1 MDALDSAWNLRAA
14 KEKEM
19 GARLGIGMVA
29 GAACG
34 MVLALL
40 FGFAVVM
47 GLIYGAAIGIVGS
60 AVVPD
65 RKPSSN

>member
-1 MDALDSAWNLRAA
+1 
-14 KEKEM
+14 M

-47 GLIYGAAIGIVGS
+47 GLIYGAGIGIVGS
-60 AVVPD
+60 AVIPD